1 MLKYIRY
8 IRCKKILYNYSFLF
22 FFVKY
27 IFHVSLNQRYLGV
40 QKRGKLGLS
49 FDKSG
54 FKQYLSPDLCRQL
67 PELFFIEFILFFVF
81 FKNKIYDNHKKNKFL
96 SYYKLKFFGLKNFLY
111 QKKI

>member
-1 MLKYIRY
+1 M
-8 IRCKKILYNYSFLF
+8 
-22 FFVKY
+22 KY

-81 FKNKIYDNHKKNKFL
+81 FKNKIYDNHKK
-96 SYYKLKFFGLKNFLY
+96 
-111 QKKI
+111 KINS